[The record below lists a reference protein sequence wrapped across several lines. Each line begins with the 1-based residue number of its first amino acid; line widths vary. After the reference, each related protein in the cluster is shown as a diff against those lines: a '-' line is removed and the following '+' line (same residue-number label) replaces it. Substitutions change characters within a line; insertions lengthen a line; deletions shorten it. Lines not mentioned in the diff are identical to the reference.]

1 MTPKPSSTPLANAF
15 RGLRPYLWKYRR
27 TMGLGLGALVLKDL
41 FAAVIPLFLKAGV
54 DSLTQGF
61 GISKLLWFTG
71 GLLAFTAIKGVF
83 QYGMRVIL
91 IGASRDIEYDL
102 RQRLFDRLLGLHS
115 GFYSGNRTGDIMARA
130 TNDMNAVRMMLGPGL
145 MYWVETSLTFV
156 LAVLVMLYVDWKLTV
171 IALAPA
177 PLVSVAVI
185 VFGKRIHARFL
196 RIQSLFSDI
205 SSRVQENLA
214 GVRVLRAYSQ
224 EEPELAEFA
233 RLNRSFIGEN
243 IKLGVLSGIFMP
255 VLESLIGLAFLVV
268 LWAGGQRLLAG
279 DLTIGSFLMF
289 NFYLGMLGWP
299 MIAMGWVVNLMQRG
313 AASWER
319 LEALMTEQPPFAA
332 GSGTRTLPD
341 PLRGEIVFEDVTVEF
356 GVIKAL
362 DGVSL
367 RIPAGSSLAVVG
379 HTGGGKSTLVQLIPR
394 LLDPTRGRVLL
405 DGVPVSELDPADLR
419 RVIGFVPQETFLF
432 SATLGENIAFGAT
445 GTSNAERELAA
456 VQAGLGP
463 DIASFPNGLDTEV
476 GERGLTLSGG
486 QKQRTAIARALVRDP
501 KILIL
506 DDALSSVDTVTE
518 ETILENLRRA
528 MHGHTTILI
537 SHRVSTVCHADRI
550 VVIEDGR
557 IAEQGS
563 HEELIGLGGYYA
575 DLHQK
580 QLLEEELEAI

>member
-1 MTPKPSSTPLANAF
+1 
-15 RGLRPYLWKYRR
+15 
-27 TMGLGLGALVLKDL
+27 MGLGLGALVLKDL